1 MKNRIVK
8 SVYEQ
13 LIEETELRL
22 SVNKNKFT
30 DVVSHLPIIYTGN
43 PALVD
48 KSKTLYENDEAKGIL
63 KRAIV
68 ANTYNWL
75 DSHGDVHLSGL
86 FAKSI
91 QERAKRIPHLH
102 DHKFEIGAKVGRP
115 ISFQET
121 SFKWRALGWAKNGDT
136 EVLLMESQIEKKLN
150 EKVYDEYLADNID
163 QHSVSMQYVKID
175 LAVNDENYVNEY
187 KTWQDVLPLLGNKA
201 EAEDRGYFWAVREA
215 KLIEVSAVLLGS
227 NELTPTLGHK
237 IFQPDLSTGK
247 SKTEPAES
255 TLKASDLRKF
265 YQPLKHV

>member
-1 MKNRIVK
+1 MKNIISK
-8 SVYEQ
+8 SVFEK
-13 LIEETELRL
+13 LTEATDMKRDAR
-22 SVNKNKFT
+22 KYT
-30 DVVSHLPIIYTGN
+30 DVSNHLPVAIAEKDQVEKG
-43 PALVD
+43 
-48 KSKTLYENDEAKGIL
+48 KFLYENDEAKGIL

-115 ISFQET
+115 ISFTET
-121 SFKWRALGWAKNGDT
+121 PFKWRALGWAKNGDT
-136 EVLLMESQIEKKLN
+136 EVLLMETQIEKALN
-150 EKVYDEYLADNID
+150 ATVYGEYLSDQVD
-163 QHSVSMQYVKID
+163 QHSVAMQYVKIE

-187 KTWQDVLPLLGNKA
+187 KTWQEIMPMIGNKA
-201 EAEDRGYFWAVREA
+201 EAEEKGYFWAVREA

-237 IFQPDLSTGK
+237 IFQPAKATERK
-247 SKTEPAES
+247 REPEKTTP
-255 TLKASDLRKF
+255 LNRKEMLNHYKF
-265 YQPLKHV
+265 